1 MTNDREA
8 RRRAAEREGELRA
21 EAERGAYA
29 AGEPSRM
36 LFGEWC
42 EAWARSEGPFWRAS
56 LRQKRL
62 QRMAVWVEP
71 YLAAERLCDLA
82 EAQLRRWH
90 GEMIQHAGRK
100 GKGHTQVA
108 HAWRDVSAALGA
120 AHRDGLIPRNP
131 ALGALPRTRRRAA
144 PPSPRRALTPLE
156 VERIRLH
163 LLNDARDA
171 ALVSLLAYCG
181 LRPEEAVALEWASVL
196 DGRLR
201 VERAYSHGELGS
213 PKTSAGRRP
222 VAICQPVADDL
233 ERLRRE
239 HRADGL
245 VFPGKRGGYRNL
257 GNWRARRWHVARK
270 AGDVQL
276 CTPEDLRHTFASLLI
291 QEGRSAVDVAA
302 QIGHSRPSLVL
313 DQYAHVFD
321 EAAHAPRTERSPAS
335 SMLADSL
342 RQSCGIVTV
351 TPPTRPPDV
360 ARNVPVC
367 RRFE

>member
-196 DGRLR
+196 DACVSSAPTRTASWGRRRR
-201 VERAYSHGELGS
+201 VPAVGPSPSASPSRTTSNAFGGNTGLMASSSPASAAATGTSGTGERAAGTS
-213 PKTSAGRRP
+213 PARPETSSCAHRR
-222 VAICQPVADDL
+222 ICGT
-233 ERLRRE
+233 RSRRSSS
-239 HRADGL
+239 R
-245 VFPGKRGGYRNL
+245 RGGVPSTSPLRSDTPGL
-257 GNWRARRWHVARK
+257 ASSSTSTRTSSTRPHTRRARRGRQHPPCSPIRCGRVA
-270 AGDVQL
+270 G
-276 CTPEDLRHTFASLLI
+276 
-291 QEGRSAVDVAA
+291 
-302 QIGHSRPSLVL
+302 
-313 DQYAHVFD
+313 
-321 EAAHAPRTERSPAS
+321 
-335 SMLADSL
+335 
-342 RQSCGIVTV
+342 
-351 TPPTRPPDV
+351 
-360 ARNVPVC
+360 
-367 RRFE
+367 